1 MDDLLRHGRQ
11 EPDART
17 FRKRVSVCGTG
28 KLPYGAAGL
37 ILFLDGYVSLSVEV
51 VALRRIL
58 AWLGSNVLVTAIL
71 LAADLAALALGHERD
86 GRLLATGTTI
96 RARLGQRLAI
106 AAALSASGLSA
117 AGPYLAFSTG
127 LPDVIEVTLYT
138 VIGIAPIGWLLAE
151 SILLAPPSHADSR
164 SLPPRRNIFGLPTE
178 EMSPEHSSPRSSC
191 SAPSAP
197 QEPAS
202 SFASRSSEQHSWHQ
216 PGSCRPERAQQP
228 RRYRWSTSGRRP
240 RSTSRR
246 RPTTPTTG
254 SWKSPTRTPGS
265 SS

>member
-1 MDDLLRHGRQ
+1 MDDFLRHGRQ

-127 LPDVIEVTLYT
+127 LPDVIEVTEGDVVFIPAGVPHWY
-138 VIGIAPIGWLLAE
+138 E
-151 SILLAPPSHADSR
+151 SLGPDEFEFLCVVPNGPDEIR
-164 SLPPRRNIFGLPTE
+164 IVE
-178 EMSPEHSSPRSSC
+178 
-191 SAPSAP
+191 
-197 QEPAS
+197 
-202 SFASRSSEQHSWHQ
+202 SE
-216 PGSCRPERAQQP
+216 
-228 RRYRWSTSGRRP
+228 
-240 RSTSRR
+240 
-246 RPTTPTTG
+246 
-254 SWKSPTRTPGS
+254 
-265 SS
+265 